1 MKFVVILL
9 LTFIVAIYA
18 SPVKV
23 SDNNIGDIVTVA
35 VNAKVELDNHVHQDI
50 ISVIAAL
57 INQQALVV
65 ALPGQAPA
73 DSS

>member
-1 MKFVVILL
+1 MKFALFLL
-9 LTFIVAIYA
+9 LAFIVAIYA

-35 VNAKVELDNHVHQDI
+35 VNAKVELDNHVNQDI